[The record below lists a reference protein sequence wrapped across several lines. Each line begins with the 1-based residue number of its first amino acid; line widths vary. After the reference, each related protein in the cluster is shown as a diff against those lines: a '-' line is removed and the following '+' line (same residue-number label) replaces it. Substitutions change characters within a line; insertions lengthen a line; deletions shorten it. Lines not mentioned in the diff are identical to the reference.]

1 MSSIIRA
8 TTTSGLQV
16 APDNSGS
23 LVLQTN
29 GTTTAVTLDTSQN
42 ATFAG
47 KVTST
52 GALTLASNGTT
63 TAVTID
69 TSQNIGVGTTSPS
82 PKITVARTA
91 TTSVTNASYYLG
103 LGGTEN
109 LLDSKRLIGMGYSSG
124 SSEEYPTAMG
134 YVETSNAGYTNGA
147 IAFYT
152 RSVTTNT
159 APSERMRI
167 DSSGNVLIGT
177 TSGGTYSDCRMTLSA
192 NSGTTKW
199 DMGPYTATP
208 TNFLISSGTGGVY
221 LSGSATS
228 WSALSDERQKT
239 NLVPIADASNK
250 LNTLRTVT
258 GRYITDEETISRAF
272 LIAQDVQK
280 VLPEAV
286 DAQEDEEGTLGL
298 RYTDLIPLLIAGF
311 KEQQTIINDLK
322 ARIETLEGAKLG

>member
-1 MSSIIRA
+1 MANIINA
-8 TTTSGLQV
+8 ITTGGGGISTT
-16 APDNSGS
+16 ADASGS
-23 LVLQTN
+23 IQIATNN
-29 GTTTAVTLDTSQN
+29 GTTAM
-42 ATFAG
+42 
-47 KVTST
+47 
-52 GALTLASNGTT
+52 
-63 TAVTID
+63 TID
-69 TSQNIGVGTTSPS
+69 TSQNVGIGTTTPS
-82 PKITVARTA
+82 GKFHVANGDIYIT
-91 TTSVTNASYYLG
+91 N
-103 LGGTEN
+103 
-109 LLDSKRLIGMGYSSG
+109 GYSLKYSATSYITPEDNSIGARISAGTITMWSG
-124 SSEEYPTAMG
+124 STPA
-134 YVETSNAGYTNGA
+134 
-147 IAFYT
+147 
-152 RSVTTNT
+152 
-159 APSERMRI
+159 ERMRI
-167 DSSGNVLIGT
+167 NSSGNVLIGT

-208 TNFLISSGTGGVY
+208 TNFLISSGTGGVF

-286 DAQEDEEGTLGL
+286 DAQEDEESTLGL

-311 KEQQTIINDLK
+311 KEQQTIINELK
-322 ARIETLEGAKLG
+322 TRIETLEAK